1 MTESPQI
8 PEKRLTIGVLIRWT
22 GTLVALGL
30 MVWLLSRQGWDA
42 IWADI
47 QQIGLLLFLTAIG
60 LLMGSRFAI
69 SLRWYA
75 LLRGAGEDIS
85 YLASLKLTFA
95 GLFSNNF
102 LPSTIGGD
110 VVRLAGGIQAGWDG
124 AVMAASLVVD
134 RLVGMSGMATFLP
147 LVVPSLMDYY
157 KAEVFTPGQVLAFGA
172 AAETSRLKKWVNKGK
187 SILLRI
193 WRSMLIWVRKPK
205 TLVLPFLA
213 TFGHMLFT
221 FSMVSVI
228 LYGLGETELS
238 FLTVGGLWALVYFIT
253 LIPISIA
260 GLGVQELVI
269 VFAYHTLGGV
279 TEPHAL
285 TLALL
290 FRTLMMLSSLPGA
303 VFVPDILN
311 KRKKTGE
318 VAK

>member
-1 MTESPQI
+1 MIETPQTS
-8 PEKRLTIGVLIRWT
+8 EKKLGIGALIRWT
-22 GTLVALGL
+22 GTVVALGL
-30 MVWLLSRQGWDA
+30 MVWLLSRQGWGE
-42 IWADI
+42 IWEDI
-47 QQIGLLLFLTAIG
+47 QKIGLPLFLAAIG

-134 RLVGMSGMATFLP
+134 RLVGMSGMAVFLP
-147 LVVPSLMDYY
+147 FVFPSLLDYY
-157 KAEVFTPGQVLAFGA
+157 RAEAFNPGGVLAFGVA
-172 AAETSRLKKWVNKGK
+172 AGESSRLKKWVDKGK

-205 TLVLPFLA
+205 TLVLPFVA

-228 LYGLGETELS
+228 LYGLGERELP
-238 FLTVGGLWALVYFIT
+238 FLTIGGLWALVYFIT

-311 KRKKTGE
+311 KRKKSKE
-318 VAK
+318 PA

>member
-1 MTESPQI
+1 MNEKPQTK
-8 PEKRLTIGVLIRWT
+8 EKKVSIGVVIRWA
-22 GTLVALGL
+22 GTIIALGL
-30 MVWLLSRQGWDA
+30 MVWLLSRQGWSE

-47 QQIGLLLFLTAIG
+47 QKIGLPLFLTAVG
-60 LLMGSRFAI
+60 LLMGSRFMI

-75 LLRGAGEDIS
+75 LLRGAGEEVT
-85 YLASLKLTFA
+85 YLSSLRLTFA

-110 VVRLAGGIQAGWDG
+110 VVRLAGAVQAGWDG
-124 AVMAASLVVD
+124 ATAAASLVID
-134 RLVGMSGMATFLP
+134 RLVGMTGMAVFLP
-147 LVVPSLMDYY
+147 FTISMLVDYY
-157 KAEVFTPGQVLAFGA
+157 GAQALHPGGVTALGV
-172 AAETSRLKKWVNKGK
+172 AAEKPSKLKKWVAKGK

-193 WRSMLIWVRKPK
+193 WLSLLIWVRKPR

-221 FSMVSVI
+221 FGMVWVV
-228 LYGLGETELS
+228 LRGLGEHGLS
-238 FLTVGGLWALVYFIT
+238 YLEVGGLWALVYFIT

-269 VFAYHTLGGV
+269 VFAYNTLGGV

-285 TLALL
+285 TLAVL
-290 FRTLMMLSSLPGA
+290 FRTLMMLSSLPGV

-311 KRKKTGE
+311 KRKKNKE
-318 VAK
+318 I